1 MAVKNNIYIKC
12 FLLLLLL
19 LCNINIFAQ
28 GQVVRRK
35 KTIKPRVSVT
45 KRNHMTRKGKKQVD
59 RIYPYVRNYGS
70 GGIWNRETSNHF
82 WWLTSIEL
90 YPEYTVLNNVVMP
103 TTANTYVYSVS
114 SQYLL
119 DIESG
124 KKYYIKSSEIG
135 LGKSNCKYFYDF
147 KYKSFPFKEYY
158 EPLPI
163 STKWIRIYNGDR
175 VSDVIWL

>member
-1 MAVKNNIYIKC
+1 MTVKNNIYIKC

-19 LCNINIFAQ
+19 LCNINIFFFFL
-28 GQVVRRK
+28 VVRRK

-45 KRNHMTRKGKKQVD
+45 KRNHMTRKEKKQVD

-158 EPLPI
+158 ESLPI

>member
-1 MAVKNNIYIKC
+1 MFLVVVVVVVQYKHFCTRASWSKKKNNKAKSECDEKESYDK
-12 FLLLLLL
+12 
-19 LCNINIFAQ
+19 
-28 GQVVRRK
+28 
-35 KTIKPRVSVT
+35 
-45 KRNHMTRKGKKQVD
+45 KGKKQVD

-158 EPLPI
+158 ESLPI

>member
-1 MAVKNNIYIKC
+1 MTVKNNIYIKC

-59 RIYPYVRNYGS
+59 RIYPYVTNYG
-70 GGIWNRETSNHF
+70 GGIWTRETSNHYL
-82 WWLTSIEL
+82 WLTSIEL

-103 TTANTYVYSVS
+103 TTDNTYVYSVS

-124 KKYYIKSSEIG
+124 KNIILKAVK
-135 LGKSNCKYFYDF
+135 
-147 KYKSFPFKEYY
+147 
-158 EPLPI
+158 
-163 STKWIRIYNGDR
+163 
-175 VSDVIWL
+175 